1 MWGEPLPERVGA
13 VWGSGFWNF
22 WIDGLWTTKWNV
34 LWHALQSL
42 HAEIQD
48 WRLIN
53 RFEVLQHFSNDI
65 MFFGGVNKYTKFR
78 ETTMRWICQ
87 CFTISSPSKLSSAAW
102 FFEGSAPLDWRSLGF
117 DYVPTKSHIRW
128 GHPIGENGWFYPRKS
143 HIRDSCPGSDS
154 VQGWLL
160 DGDTVWNLFVFV
172 TLFSFNATVIVTH
185 CKRLEHLHGVRLER
199 CFWWH
204 LIHKSHWIA
213 ALPRLRNPGMCWWR
227 MGTPFEWSKKGRCFR
242 DPAAW
247 HCNAYDIC
255 TVYLHPLGFW
265 AWKDVKLGMFWG
277 FAIETQSE
285 PTKSDVRTVVFGG
298 RKL

>member
-34 LWHALQSL
+34 LWHALQCL

-48 WRLIN
+48 WRPIN
-53 RFEVLQHFSNDI
+53 RFDVLQHFSNDI
-65 MFFGGVNKYTKFR
+65 MFFGGVNTYTNFHK
-78 ETTMRWICQ
+78 TTSRYICQ
-87 CFTISSPSKLSSAAW
+87 CFTISSPSKLSSSAW

-128 GHPIGENGWFYPRKS
+128 GDPIGENGWFYPRKL

-199 CFWWH
+199 SPHYQGFV
-204 LIHKSHWIA
+204 
-213 ALPRLRNPGMCWWR
+213 ALACADGGFLDL
-227 MGTPFEWSKKGRCFR
+227 FEWAKRKMFQTCSGLTLQHIFMYGLSTSFGFPSLERCETG
-242 DPAAW
+242 
-247 HCNAYDIC
+247 Y
-255 TVYLHPLGFW
+255 VLGFCYRNS
-265 AWKDVKLGMFWG
+265 VR
-277 FAIETQSE
+277 T
-285 PTKSDVRTVVFGG
+285 VRTVVFGG
-298 RKL
+298 RKLGVFHHRICL